1 MVPGCQQTGTLT
13 ASRSH
18 PPFPQPYLHVGH
30 FTSGQQKQMLQISR
44 NKKDA
49 TNNKNARVPGL
60 HEASKIL
67 FSFSLVFEMSNSFS
81 KVFLLWRISDILAHC
96 SSWPRVIGST
106 LFFLLKEIITDIQK
120 RETLSLKAAVL

>member
-1 MVPGCQQTGTLT
+1 
-13 ASRSH
+13 
-18 PPFPQPYLHVGH
+18 
-30 FTSGQQKQMLQISR
+30 MLQISR

-49 TNNKNARVPGL
+49 TNNKNPRVPGP

-81 KVFLLWRISDILAHC
+81 KVLISDILAHC

-106 LFFLLKEIITDIQK
+106 LFFFF
-120 RETLSLKAAVL
+120 